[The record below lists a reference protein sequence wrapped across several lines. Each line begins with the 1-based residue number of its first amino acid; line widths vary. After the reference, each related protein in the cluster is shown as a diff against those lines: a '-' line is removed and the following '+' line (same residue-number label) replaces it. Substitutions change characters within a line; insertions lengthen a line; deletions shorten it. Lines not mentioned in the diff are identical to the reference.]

1 MVDGPFGEPTGC
13 CPEVARACRS
23 TRTHVATGIGLRAC
37 RRSTAAARV
46 AVVAGQRKEVI
57 RSPIISMF
65 FRRDSPGSGGSA
77 VAVDLPGVDKGQQRG
92 FFEMKEFGDE
102 N

>member
-1 MVDGPFGEPTGC
+1 MVDGTFGEPTGC
-13 CPEVARACRS
+13 CPEVARACIVNAYSRGDCL
-23 TRTHVATGIGLRAC
+23 RTC

-92 FFEMKEFGDE
+92 FFEMKDFGDE